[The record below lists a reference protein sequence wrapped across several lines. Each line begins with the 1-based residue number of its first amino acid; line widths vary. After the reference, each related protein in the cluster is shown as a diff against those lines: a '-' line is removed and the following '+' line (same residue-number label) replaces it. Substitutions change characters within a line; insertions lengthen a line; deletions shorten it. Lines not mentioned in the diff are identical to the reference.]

1 MKTISGRIIL
11 SYISKI
17 NITDSSG
24 FNEYNI
30 SDEDAQAALIST
42 ITLNGGATSLTKT
55 NNTVDIP
62 ASSSKQDGVMTALQA
77 IQLNNL
83 STKFEI
89 FHISGK
95 TDTYGKIGWS
105 NKKYYPIMALTR
117 NFAIAGDQNGLRVL
131 NVQASNVVLATNVSV
146 DFYVIG
152 MKFDYS

>member
-1 MKTISGRIIL
+1 M

-24 FNEYNI
+24 SNEYNI
-30 SDEDAQAALIST
+30 SDEDAQAVLIST

-62 ASSSKQDGVMTALQA
+62 ASSTTQAGVMTASQV
-77 IQLNNL
+77 IKLNNL
-83 STKFEI
+83 SDKFEI

-95 TDTYGKIGWS
+95 TDTYGKIGWP

-117 NFAIAGDQNGLRVL
+117 NFSIAGDQNGLRVL
-131 NVQASNVVLATNVSV
+131 NVNSSNVVLATNVSV